1 MAFLLDDILM
11 APCKLV
17 CWVGRTLHDQA
28 EAELTDESRVQERLL
43 ALQTQLELEQIN
55 EHEYL
60 RLERA
65 LMRRLED
72 IRKYKESRQRR
83 TDTP

>member
-17 CWVGRTLHDQA
+17 CCIGRALHDQA
-28 EAELTDESRVQERLL
+28 EGELTDESLVQEQLL
-43 ALQTQLELEQIN
+43 ALQTQLELGEIN

-60 RLERA
+60 RRERA